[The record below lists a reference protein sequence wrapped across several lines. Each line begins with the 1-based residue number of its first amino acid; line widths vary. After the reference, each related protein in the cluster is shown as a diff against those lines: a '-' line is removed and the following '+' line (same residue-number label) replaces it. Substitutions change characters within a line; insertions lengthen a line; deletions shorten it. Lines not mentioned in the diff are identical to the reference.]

1 MKKFD
6 YIIKDDVGIH
16 ARPAGFLA
24 KTAKEFES
32 EINIEKNGRKA
43 SLKKLMAVMSLEI
56 KCGDKVTVSI
66 EGDDEEKAEKEI
78 RKFFEENLWYKG

>member
-6 YIIKDDVGIH
+6 YTIKDEIGVH

-24 KTAKEFES
+24 KKAKEIES
-32 EINIEKNGRKA
+32 DITIEKNRKKA

-56 KCGDKVTVSI
+56 KKGDKVTVTTD
-66 EGDDEEKAEKEI
+66 GNDEEKASAEI
-78 RKFFEENLWYKG
+78 KKFFEENL